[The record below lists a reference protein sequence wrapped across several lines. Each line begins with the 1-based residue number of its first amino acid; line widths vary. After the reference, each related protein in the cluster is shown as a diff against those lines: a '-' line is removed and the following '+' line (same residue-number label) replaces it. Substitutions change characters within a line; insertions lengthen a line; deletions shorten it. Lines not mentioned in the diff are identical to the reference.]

1 MKKFLLS
8 LVASTVAITASAFG
22 SSAKYWF
29 TINVDVEAQATGAGK
44 VYCSFESADDAKAKQ
59 TTSATKHFNASVSV
73 NNSVTSWSEA
83 GQSIVL
89 YQEANPGYEFV
100 EYQIDGKKINVT
112 KGDYG
117 DTYRITCT
125 QANNCGAGELS
136 QDECTAQHNENLAGV
151 VTHIKAIYREVEQ
164 CWFYAAAKAEQVEGG
179 TVSVSFDGASD
190 VREEVI
196 SNATILFSRNITP
209 GDYSA
214 VTRNL
219 YIHTA
224 ANEGYALKSL
234 TVNGEPMNVDQQGD
248 VIYFTRMSAANK
260 VADGSLSYDE
270 AEAGLANAQLPAP
283 VVVVAEFEKVLTPA
297 VEFAVEGEF
306 DEDAQAYVGEA
317 KVTVT
322 VKDVPEDAKAEY
334 SVEDREETV
343 SESPMLKEDVEWL
356 ALPADGVVTL
366 TKSSLLTVVVLDAN
380 EEEIVSN
387 EIEVKVVS
395 KSTGIND
402 IKVNDG
408 KVYKTIENGQVII
421 VKDGARYNTVGQS
434 IK

>member
-8 LVASTVAITASAFG
+8 LVAGVVALAASAG
-22 SSAKYWF
+22 GNGGTKTNYWF
-29 TINVDVEAQATGAGK
+29 TINADVEAEATGAGK
-44 VYCSFESADDAKAKQ
+44 VYCSFESSDDAKAKQ
-59 TTSATKHFNASVSV
+59 TTSASKHFSAAISGTN
-73 NNSVTSWSEA
+73 WSEA
-83 GQSIVL
+83 GQSIAL

-117 DTYRITCT
+117 DTYKITCT

-136 QDECTAQHNENLAGV
+136 EDECTAQHNENLAGV
-151 VTHIKAIYREVEQ
+151 VTHIKAIFREVEQ

-196 SNATILFSRNITP
+196 SNATVLFSRNITP

-219 YIHTA
+219 YIHVA

-234 TVNGEPMNVDQQGD
+234 TVNGTEMSVDQQGD

-260 VADGSLSYDE
+260 VADGSVSYDE

-283 VVVVAEFEKVLTPA
+283 IVVVAEFEKVLTPA

-322 VKDVPEDAKAEY
+322 VKDVPEEVKTVY

-343 SESPMLKEDVEWL
+343 SESPMLKDDVEWI
-356 ALPADGVVTL
+356 ALPEDGVVTL
-366 TKSSLLTVVVLDAN
+366 NKSSLLTVVVLDAN

-395 KSTGIND
+395 ATTGIND
-402 IKVNDG
+402 VKVNDS